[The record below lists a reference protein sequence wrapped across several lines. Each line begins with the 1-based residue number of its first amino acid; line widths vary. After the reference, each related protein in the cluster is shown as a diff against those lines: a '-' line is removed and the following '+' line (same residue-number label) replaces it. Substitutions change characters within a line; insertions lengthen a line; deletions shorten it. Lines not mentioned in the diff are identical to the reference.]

1 MEYLLSALLDYSN
14 VFYAAYGMV
23 AFESRK
29 GELKVL
35 LSLSEVNAISGAI
48 VERCWVFRLGPF
60 VVESLLAGLSRYW
73 IR

>member
-14 VFYAAYGMV
+14 VFYAASGMV
-23 AFESRK
+23 AFESRN

-48 VERCWVFRLGPF
+48 VEHC
-60 VVESLLAGLSRYW
+60 
-73 IR
+73 